1 MHHNKRPSNLTHQK
15 NVFLNIQPLKLSRRI
30 PKYVKNQK
38 VCQKHENFLNIW
50 KFVKQLKFFQKTENL
65 SKVWR
70 KKINI
75 WKVVDVDV
83 DVDIVDVDSVNVDTV
98 DIDTV
103 NVNTVD
109 ELSSDESYQVMKV
122 IKWWKLSSEESYQ
135 LRKLCSEES
144 NLVMKVI

>member
-1 MHHNKRPSNLTHQK
+1 MKFFWIFKDLSK
-15 NVFLNIQPLKLSRRI
+15 N
-30 PKYVKNQK
+30 
-38 VCQKHENFLNIW
+38 W
-50 KFVKQLKFFQKTENL
+50 KFVKKLKICQKSENL
-65 SKVWR
+65 SKIWR
-70 KKINI
+70 KKIKI

-122 IKWWKLSSEESYQ
+122 IRWGKLSIEESYAV
-135 LRKLCSEES
+135 K
-144 NLVMKVI
+144 KVI

>member
-1 MHHNKRPSNLTHQK
+1 MLHNKRPSNLTHQK

-38 VCQKHENFLNIW
+38 VFQKYETFSNIW
-50 KFVKQLKFFQKTENL
+50 KFVKKLKICQKSENL
-65 SKVWR
+65 SKIWR
-70 KKINI
+70 KKIKI

-103 NVNTVD
+103 NVI
-109 ELSSDESYQVMKV
+109 SDESYLVAKV
-122 IKWWKLSSEESYQ
+122 IKWWKSSCDGS
-135 LRKLCSEES
+135 L
-144 NLVMKVI
+144 LVMKVKEVEMEKW